1 MDAYTLARMPS
12 GRLHMLGSGAFG
24 VVVKATRNSDGLV
37 VAMKLIFCSN
47 KEQVEDARAEAVL
60 AGDSPLVHPNIIRLH
75 EFTVLTGSA
84 ATELQKDVKKSL
96 PDLGD
101 RDIPKF
107 FRETDGLRVFRR
119 TLHAVCVL
127 PYDFVDG
134 PDLFDWFLARGS
146 PNLSEDDARLVF
158 RQFVA
163 GVAHMH
169 AAGFAHRDIKLENAM
184 VVAKDNALRVI
195 DFGMATRA
203 RTVEGPSAMGSPT
216 YIAPELRGP
225 GQHDLFAADV
235 FSLGV
240 TLYIMALGAMPWTMS
255 DRSCGYFR
263 SFQAHVANSYPGESV
278 VRRYGSWCE
287 RQAGSQVCPTPAPAS
302 TAASAVVSPASSPP
316 AEAPPPQPSL
326 QIASSLSQRLVS
338 LLDAC
343 LALEPERRP
352 TAAAL
357 LEHPWFDPTAEDE
370 EEPVYRSLGD
380 DDELVI
386 EGADAM
392 PPPPT
397 PSRQAAFKGQL
408 WEDAEE

>member
-203 RTVEGPSAMGSPT
+203 RTVEGHSAMGSPT

-255 DRSCGYFR
+255 DSSCGYFR

-287 RQAGSQVCPTPAPAS
+287 RRAGS
-302 TAASAVVSPASSPP
+302 
-316 AEAPPPQPSL
+316 

-370 EEPVYRSLGD
+370 EEQVYRGLGD
-380 DDELVI
+380 DDELVV